1 MFHHTQPIREASP
14 PPGVGRGVE
23 MAAFAPKKDAGPAGA
38 GDSESPTASDTSDD
52 ESEYDTSDEERAEYK
67 KKLED
72 RARAAEAD
80 AVGRAHNPPRT
91 GVANLGRLAEPPPPI
106 HVHRVAA
113 KAEARY
119 WGNVRVTE
127 SFAGKSVL
135 KTASAVTS
143 VRAAPGRN
151 LNLAAGTSRG
161 EIVVWKFPGGDDYA
175 SDEDDENAGPNSP
188 DKGKGKGGG
197 GGWFGGGTKKGEST
211 PGAAKKPKSR
221 RVPTEPVVIA
231 KAKLNPHPDREPDP
245 VGINGTGPIERTEG
259 EETSTDPT
267 ALYTAVTALDWSA
280 DGCQIASAERGGM
293 SRMWTLV
300 SAAKAGEKDKKKKAK
315 LRMGETLWLA
325 PVNHVTSSYPPEA
338 TPHRRSRRSRQ
349 AAEGSRGQGVTGPGG
364 KKDSKAPAKGSK
376 EEMRKNMEEEERRA
390 LDEQNKR
397 KHSRETCPTT
407 PSRSR
412 TFSGVHAR
420 REATVRH
427 VHAAERRH
435 R

>member
-1 MFHHTQPIREASP
+1 MKWSTSSSDEEDETGAAYETRVDRHACQLMLGEMQRRRPRGLVFHHTQPIREASP

-38 GDSESPTASDTSDD
+38 GDSESSTASDTSDD

-72 RARAAEAD
+72 RAKAAEAD

-161 EIVVWKFPGGDDYA
+161 EIVDLEISGG
-175 SDEDDENAGPNSP
+175 
-188 DKGKGKGGG
+188 
-197 GGWFGGGTKKGEST
+197 
-211 PGAAKKPKSR
+211 R
-221 RVPTEPVVIA
+221 RLRLRRGRR
-231 KAKLNPHPDREPDP
+231 KRRAKLPGQGQGQRRRRRLVRRRNEEGRIQPR
-245 VGINGTGPIERTEG
+245 G
-259 EETSTDPT
+259 EEAQVAQGSHG
-267 ALYTAVTALDWSA
+267 A
-280 DGCQIASAERGGM
+280 GG
-293 SRMWTLV
+293 
-300 SAAKAGEKDKKKKAK
+300 
-315 LRMGETLWLA
+315 
-325 PVNHVTSSYPPEA
+325 
-338 TPHRRSRRSRQ
+338 HR
-349 AAEGSRGQGVTGPGG
+349 QG
-364 KKDSKAPAKGSK
+364 
-376 EEMRKNMEEEERRA
+376 
-390 LDEQNKR
+390 
-397 KHSRETCPTT
+397 
-407 PSRSR
+407 
-412 TFSGVHAR
+412 
-420 REATVRH
+420 
-427 VHAAERRH
+427 
-435 R
+435 